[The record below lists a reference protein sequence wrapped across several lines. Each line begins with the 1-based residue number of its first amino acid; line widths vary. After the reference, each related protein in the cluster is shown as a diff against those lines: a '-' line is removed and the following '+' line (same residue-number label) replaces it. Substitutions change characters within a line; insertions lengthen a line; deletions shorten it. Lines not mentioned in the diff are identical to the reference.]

1 MCKKTLSFATGVA
14 IILVM
19 VVIFLGTPSKSL
31 AQEKIVIGVINCL
44 SGFGADMGLA
54 GRQGAGIAV
63 DEINAAGGIK
73 GKKIELIYR
82 DDESTPQKAV
92 SAANELIFKQGVKVI
107 MGTNMTNV
115 ANAINKIINDQKIL
129 FVTIGSGKILVNPA
143 QYPYTF
149 RLNVATDREALVLVK
164 YIVETLKAKKIG
176 IFRDSTAF
184 GQTGLASVMEALKP
198 YNITPVG
205 EEVYNPG
212 DTDMT
217 AQMLKLK
224 NLGVDQIIAW
234 GMGPDLVP
242 ATTSLDRIGWYPNIG
257 SGIGVHQISFLELAN
272 KKVADKWVGTMQ
284 KAFTYPK
291 GGKVSPEVDKFN
303 GIIKAKYG
311 ANTKSYVPNAGIWYD
326 MIKLYAKAVESVQ
339 SQDPTRI
346 KEYLE
351 GVSRYDGL
359 TSRYK
364 FSPTDH
370 DGFNIAD
377 LAIASSIRGDVFA
390 KERVN

>member
-1 MCKKTLSFATGVA
+1 MGRKGLSFATGVG

-19 VVIFLGTPSKSL
+19 VVLLLGTPSQSS
-31 AQEKIVIGVINCL
+31 AQEKIVIGVINCM

-63 DEINAAGGIK
+63 DEINNAGGIK

-115 ANAINKIINDQKIL
+115 ANAINKIINDQKIV
-129 FVTIGSGKILVNPA
+129 FVTIASGKILVNPQ

-149 RLNVATDREALVLVK
+149 RLNVATDKEAVVLIK
-164 YIVETLKAKKIG
+164 YVMETMKPKKIG

-184 GQTGLASVMEALKP
+184 GQTGLASVMDALKP

-205 EEVYNPG
+205 EELYNPG

-217 AQMLKLK
+217 GQMLKLK

-257 SGIGVHQISFLELAN
+257 SGVGVHQISFLELAN
-272 KKVADKWVGTMQ
+272 KKVGEKWVGSMLR
-284 KAFTYPK
+284 AFTYPK
-291 GGKVSPEVDKFN
+291 GGKILPEVEKFN
-303 GIIKAKYG
+303 NIIKAKYG
-311 ANTKSYVPNAGIWYD
+311 TNIRSYVPNAGIWYD
-326 MIKLYAKAVESVQ
+326 MIKLYAKAVESVG
-339 SQDPTRI
+339 SQDPTKI

-359 TSRYK
+359 CSKYK
-364 FSPTDH
+364 FTPTDH
-370 DGFNIAD
+370 DGINIAD
-377 LAIASSIRGDVFA
+377 LAIASSIKGDAFA
-390 KERVN
+390 KERVD

>member
-1 MCKKTLSFATGVA
+1 MGKKGLSFATGIG
-14 IILVM
+14 IILLT
-19 VVIFLGTPSKSL
+19 VVVFLSTPSQSL
-31 AQEKIVIGVINCL
+31 AQEKIVIGVINCM

-54 GRQGAGIAV
+54 GRQGAGIAA

-115 ANAINKIINDQKIL
+115 ANAVNKIINDQKIVFL
-129 FVTIGSGKILVNPA
+129 TIASGKILVNPS

-149 RLNVATDREALVLVK
+149 RLNVATDKEAVVLVK
-164 YIVETLKAKKIG
+164 YVMETMKPKKIW

-198 YNITPVG
+198 YKVTPVG
-205 EEVYNPG
+205 EELYNPG

-217 AQMLKLK
+217 GQMLKLK

-242 ATTSLDRIGWYPNIG
+242 ATTSLDRIGWYPTIG
-257 SGIGVHQISFLELAN
+257 SGVGVHQISFLELAN
-272 KKVADKWVGTMQ
+272 KKVGEKWVGTMQ

-291 GGKVSPEVDKFN
+291 GGKVPPDVEKFN
-303 GIIKAKYG
+303 NIIKAKYG
-311 ANTKSYVPNAGIWYD
+311 TNIKSFVPNAGIWYD
-326 MIKLYAKAVESVQ
+326 MIKLYAKAVENVG
-339 SQDPTRI
+339 SQDPTKI

-359 TSRYK
+359 VSKYK
-364 FSPTDH
+364 FTPTDH
-370 DGFNIAD
+370 DGINIAD
-377 LAIASSIRGDVFA
+377 LAIASSIKGDVFA
-390 KERVN
+390 KERVD

>member
-1 MCKKTLSFATGVA
+1 MRKKGLYFATGVG

-19 VVIFLGTPSKSL
+19 VVIFLGTPSQSL
-31 AQEKIVIGVINCL
+31 AQEKVVIGVINCL

-107 MGTNMTNV
+107 MGTNMTHV
-115 ANAINKIINDQKIL
+115 ANAVNKIINDQKIV
-129 FVTIGSGKILVNPA
+129 FITIGSGKILVNPS

-149 RLNVATDREALVLVK
+149 RLNVATDKEAIVLVK
-164 YIVETLKAKKIG
+164 YVMETMKPKKIG

-184 GQTGLASVMEALKP
+184 GQTGLASVMDALKP
-198 YNITPVG
+198 YNVTPVG
-205 EEVYNPG
+205 EELYNPG

-217 AQMLKLK
+217 GQMLKLK

-242 ATTSLDRIGWYPNIG
+242 ATNSLDRIGWYPNIG
-257 SGIGVHQISFLELAN
+257 SGVGVHQISFLELAN
-272 KKVADKWVGTMQ
+272 KKVGEKWVGTMQ

-291 GGKVSPEVDKFN
+291 GGKVPPDVEKFN
-303 GIIKAKYG
+303 NIIKAKYG
-311 ANTKSYVPNAGIWYD
+311 TNIKSFVPNAGIWYD
-326 MIKLYAKAVESVQ
+326 MIRLYAKAVENVG
-339 SQDPTRI
+339 SQDPTKI
-346 KEYLE
+346 KEYIE

-359 TSRYK
+359 VSKYK

-370 DGFNIAD
+370 DGMNIAD
-377 LAIASSIRGDVFA
+377 LAIVSSIRGDAFA
-390 KERVN
+390 KERVD